1 MACGIQ
7 ADPPSTKTAV
17 PTTTARGDMAIYI
30 LIAATANDQ
39 VPGIEIS
46 MPGCP
51 IDPHDLGAEVMDWM
65 CDQGWDPSTPD
76 RLIYVAAADA
86 EVPTRHAS
94 LVVRRT
100 PTGQITAVEPDR
112 PPASSLPSRWWQ
124 STSPLARV
132 CAAISA
138 VCVVLLLVLAGVVIV
153 RELSSRDGGT
163 ASTADTEECGSNPDD
178 PGVCFAPELLDVG
191 QRIAISWGVGSSAM
205 CERVVDMAW
214 RPGRATTEDERASV
228 IAGCEWQADGLV
240 PPP

>member
-1 MACGIQ
+1 
-7 ADPPSTKTAV
+7 
-17 PTTTARGDMAIYI
+17 MAIYI
-30 LIAATANDQ
+30 LVSAATDDQ

-46 MPGCP
+46 MPDCP
-51 IDPHDLGAEVMDWM
+51 IDPQDLGAEVLDWM

-86 EVPTRHAS
+86 EVPTGHAS

-100 PTGQITAVEPDR
+100 PAGQITAVAPTR

-124 STSPLARV
+124 STSPLTRF

-153 RELSSRDGGT
+153 RELSSRDSRP
-163 ASTADTEECGSNPDD
+163 ASTADTEKCGSNPDD
-178 PGVCFAPELLDVG
+178 PGVCFDPALLDVG
-191 QRIAISWGVGSSAM
+191 QRIATSWGVGNSAM

-214 RPGRATTEDERASV
+214 RPGRVPTKGERASV
-228 IAGCEWQADGLV
+228 ITGCELQADGLV